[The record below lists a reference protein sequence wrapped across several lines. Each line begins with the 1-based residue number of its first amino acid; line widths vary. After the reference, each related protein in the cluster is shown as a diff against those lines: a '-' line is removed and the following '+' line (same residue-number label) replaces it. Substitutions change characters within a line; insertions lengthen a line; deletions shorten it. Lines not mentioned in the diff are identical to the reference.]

1 MNYEYT
7 PHGTCSRKISVE
19 LDGETIKHVRFLGGC
34 AGNTAGISRLV
45 EGMNARRVIESLR
58 GVTCGPRPTSCPD
71 QLSKALELAL
81 QEEENG

>member
-1 MNYEYT
+1 MTYDYI

-19 LDGETIKHVRFLGGC
+19 LDGETIRHVHFSGGC

-45 EGMNARRVIESLR
+45 EGRNARQVMESLR

-71 QLSKALELAL
+71 QLSKALEEAL
-81 QEEENG
+81 EKQNG